1 MNNNYMVAE
10 STLLTGHNFS
20 FQATKDIQ
28 NGAIVGKGDLMTGED
43 SVYVALDDYSNG
55 KYLVLNPAWSYD
67 DSRIS
72 NQNEENFVNKTG
84 IAFRVYSLEKDN
96 KFKIYNIE
104 EEFEIGDC
112 VKYDPASEKYV
123 VDTNS
128 DLKVVDIENVGF
140 PYCIGSIGVK
150 VIGDDDNKYGYATGN
165 RTIKYTIEKF
175 K

>member
-1 MNNNYMVAE
+1 MSNNYMVAE

-43 SVYVALDDYSNG
+43 SVYAALDDYSDG
-55 KYLVLNPAWSYD
+55 KYLVLNPAWDYN
-67 DSRIS
+67 DSRVS

-84 IAFRVYSLEKDN
+84 IAFRAYSIEKDN

-104 EEFEIGDC
+104 DKFMIGDC
-112 VKYDPASEKYV
+112 VKYDAVSEKYV
-123 VDTNS
+123 IDVDS

>member
-1 MNNNYMVAE
+1 MSNNYMVAE

-43 SVYVALDDYSNG
+43 SVYAALDDYSDG
-55 KYLVLNPAWSYD
+55 KYLVLNPAWDYN
-67 DSRIS
+67 DSRVS

-84 IAFRVYSLEKDN
+84 IAFRVYSIEKDN

-104 EEFEIGDC
+104 DEFRIGDC
-112 VKYDPASEKYV
+112 VKYDAVSEKYV
-123 VDTNS
+123 IDADS

-150 VIGDDDNKYGYATGN
+150 VTGDDDNKYGYATGN